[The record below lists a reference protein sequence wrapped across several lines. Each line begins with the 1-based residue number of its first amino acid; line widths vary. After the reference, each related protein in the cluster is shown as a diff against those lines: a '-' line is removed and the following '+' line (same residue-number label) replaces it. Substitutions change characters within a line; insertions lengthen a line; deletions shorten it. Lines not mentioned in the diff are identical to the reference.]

1 MARPKGRELI
11 DIEGLLRLAY
21 GVHMVDRVTPAGI
34 LAMRKPSAG
43 ASPTAM
49 IGAHVALGAAI
60 DTSRAGATFLGK
72 AHQMR
77 VVEDDFLDVHEA
89 VLSLPRM
96 WADIPG
102 GQAAE
107 FVVWDEPGLHD
118 ARRLGFDVD
127 ATLAPDGSIRSA
139 RIAPLRHDGAAPA
152 GPRVYRNGV
161 VLAAQVPAEGEGEH
175 GAEAEGD
182 HGAAKKDEKNEGGGH
197 GAAKEGEGE
206 ADPALGKI
214 AEGPDGITFYTL
226 PDMVVNIQ
234 SADGKPTFL
243 KLSLTLEMHDADLAH
258 TLQGQM
264 PRMQDMFQGF
274 LRELRPEDLAGSAG
288 SYQLRAEILRRVNL
302 IAAPSKV
309 DAVLIEEM
317 LVQ

>member
-1 MARPKGRELI
+1 MLGLGKKKDKLPKDDATALAVAHGA
-11 DIEGLLRLAY
+11 DSGEGEAPKKKKIPLLFIIAPVALLVLA
-21 GVHMVDRVTPAGI
+21 GGG
-34 LAMRKPSAG
+34 AG
-43 ASPTAM
+43 AFFMLQPKP
-49 IGAHVALGAAI
+49 AA
-60 DTSRAGATFLGK
+60 T
-72 AHQMR
+72 
-77 VVEDDFLDVHEA
+77 
-89 VLSLPRM
+89 
-96 WADIPG
+96 
-102 GQAAE
+102 
-107 FVVWDEPGLHD
+107 
-118 ARRLGFDVD
+118 
-127 ATLAPDGSIRSA
+127 
-139 RIAPLRHDGAAPA
+139 
-152 GPRVYRNGV
+152 
-161 VLAAQVPAEGEGEH
+161 EGEH

-182 HGAAKKDEKNEGGGH
+182 HGAAKKDEKKEGGGH

-234 SADGKPTFL
+234 SPDGKPTFL
-243 KLSLTLEMHDADLAH
+243 KLTLTLEMHDADLAH